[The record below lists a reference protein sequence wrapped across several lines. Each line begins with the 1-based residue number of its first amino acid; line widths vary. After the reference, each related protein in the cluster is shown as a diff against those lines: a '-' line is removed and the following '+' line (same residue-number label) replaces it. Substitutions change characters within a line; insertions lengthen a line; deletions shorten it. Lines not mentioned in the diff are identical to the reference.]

1 VSLFIHL
8 LDKDIIVNISYSS
21 EISLRSAIIC
31 AKKASNNEESL
42 AKNIERHALN
52 QMELVQKAEGLMTG
66 LKSADNVEKAAIS
79 AAINGIEIAY
89 KAISFGLEEAKFKRR
104 QFIEECD
111 KSLATFCIDNN
122 KETSE
127 FTSHELAVKQ
137 FYTLMQNRCPDL
149 IEYCGIS
156 ITEKSEHEKIQFFSV
171 LPFYKMSQ
179 SLPQNNIIASKLDQ
193 LRQAIYLFLKTGL
206 PLEKYYQ
213 KFKDAS
219 VTYWKI
225 SSLFNADSYLNYY
238 RAPRFIITALANL
251 LWNLQHPVD
260 IMTGTPLCLSE
271 AISLSYDVEMFL
283 NDLLNPSQY
292 PFLED
297 IDSKSK
303 RLSQSLLKVET
314 FVKALRR
321 GFDYE
326 RLHEINL
333 HEVSKHMHS
342 ALKVMSNKLLELIY
356 HDELAAEIVVGQI
369 MVMGTLFIQNPLL
382 YIYFYSELPQHTPD
396 HLNPKPCTIIDVLII
411 FAHLPPS
418 RRLKLCQKLIDSNLE
433 AETQLA
439 YHLREFHQICLEPFE
454 TIALENLDISKK
466 NKYEKYQLTATY
478 FLPIIFLVMESFAM
492 FRDSR
497 PHQLSPD
504 TPDVSGLSEELA
516 QIYDLDGT
524 IPDKI
529 QCQNILDLAAQ
540 SSPDSYY
547 HWSISIF
554 LRNKGKTQQNIDNLL
569 IWQNEMR
576 CRTSDLD
583 RFADKIQE
591 NRVWLQFPTFQQ
603 ELIQFLSEIAQLYRQ
618 LNEKFCSIESQM
630 QSNSKIHRDEKRVL
644 QPMLDDLEIILESTQ
659 KSIGQVSS
667 VISDPEFCDYEKEK
681 FNEKNQYGDFDRNKI
696 PHFINSTNGV
706 TPLRAKGVPKSQII
720 SNAMSPQKDNI
731 PDEQNDVASPS
742 RPYTDAEPQVANAAN
757 MSLIPAGELKKKKT
771 SFMQP
776 IATVIDTEPTI
787 SNSHRML
794 KFMGLSCLALCDLA
808 LTVNLFSPFLQIQF
822 ALAVVA
828 TFAVLAITGV
838 LLMNHYYDLNL
849 EHVFHF
855 EAPKLY

>member
-1 VSLFIHL
+1 M
-8 LDKDIIVNISYSS
+8 NISYSS

-42 AKNIERHALN
+42 VENIKRHALN

-79 AAINGIEIAY
+79 AAIHGIEIAY
-89 KAISFGLEEAKFKRR
+89 KAISYGLEEAKFKRR

-127 FTSHELAVKQ
+127 FSSHEWAVKQ
-137 FYTLMQNRCPDL
+137 FYHLMQKRCPDL

-156 ITEKSEHEKIQFFSV
+156 ITEKAEQEKVQFFSV

-213 KFKDAS
+213 KFKEAS
-219 VTYWKI
+219 VTIWKI
-225 SSLFNADSYLNYY
+225 SSLFDADSYLNYY

-251 LWNLQHPVD
+251 LWNLKHPVD
-260 IMTGTPLCLSE
+260 IMTGAPLCLSD
-271 AISLSYDVEMFL
+271 AISLSYDIEIFL

-292 PFLED
+292 PQLEF

-303 RLSQSLLKVET
+303 RVSQTLLKVET

-382 YIYFYSELPQHTPD
+382 YIHFYSELPQYTPD
-396 HLNPKPCTIIDVLII
+396 QLNPKPCTIIDVLIV
-411 FAHLPPS
+411 FAHLPPA

-466 NKYEKYQLTATY
+466 NKYEKYQLSATY

-492 FRDSR
+492 FRDTR
-497 PHQLSPD
+497 PHQQ
-504 TPDVSGLSEELA
+504 TPDALDVTGLPDEFA

-524 IPDKI
+524 LPDKI

-540 SSPDSYY
+540 SDREGYY

-554 LRNKGKTQQNIDNLL
+554 LKNKGKTQQNIDNLL

-583 RFADKIQE
+583 RYADKIQE

-681 FNEKNQYGDFDRNKI
+681 FNEKNQHVDFDKTKMQ
-696 PHFINSTNGV
+696 HFINSANGV
-706 TPLRAKGVPKSQII
+706 TPLRSKGPPTPQIF
-720 SNAMSPQKDNI
+720 SNTMSPQKDNVS
-731 PDEQNDVASPS
+731 DEQNDIASPS
-742 RPYTDAEPQVANAAN
+742 RPSPDAEPNVANTKN
-757 MSLIPAGELKKKKT
+757 VSPITGEMRKKKT

-776 IATVIDTEPTI
+776 IATFIDTESPK
-787 SNSHRML
+787 SDSHKML
-794 KFMGLSCLALCDLA
+794 KFMGLSCLVMSDLA

-822 ALAVVA
+822 AISVIA
-828 TFAVLAITGV
+828 TFIALAITGI
-838 LLMNHYYDLNL
+838 LLINHHYGLNL